1 MPSTRLE
8 RFIAAGG
15 LVVVFVLAILTVVA
29 GVGYAN
35 GQPGEDSPPVVLE
48 QRPRPTPAHTTTAGD
63 RIDPAQGRPSVATA
77 RPTPRNTQMHL
88 TLRAVRGDCWVAVRL
103 RDAAGK
109 LVYAG
114 ILAQGQS
121 RSFTAKRLWI
131 ELGAAHTLDAVL
143 DGEPVTNLP
152 VGTATVI
159 ATREGVEPAT
169 AT

>member
-8 RFIAAGG
+8 RLIAAGG
-15 LVVVFVLAILTVVA
+15 LVAASVLAIFTVVA
-29 GVGYAN
+29 WVGYAN
-35 GQPGEDSPPVVLE
+35 GQPGHDAPPVVLE
-48 QRPRPTPAHTTTAGD
+48 RHTRPTPPHTTTAGD
-63 RIDPAQGRPSVATA
+63 RIDPALGRLSAATPRPS
-77 RPTPRNTQMHL
+77 TPKTQMHL

-131 ELGAAHTLDAVL
+131 ELGASHMLDAIL

-152 VGTATVI
+152 TGTATVI
-159 ATREGVEPAT
+159 ATRRGVEPAT

>member
-15 LVVVFVLAILTVVA
+15 LVAACALAIFTVVA
-29 GVGYAN
+29 WVGYAN
-35 GQPGEDSPPVVLE
+35 GQPGQDSPPVVLE
-48 QRPRPTPAHTTTAGD
+48 RPTRQVPPHTTTAGD
-63 RIDPAQGRPSVATA
+63 RIDPAQRRSSVATA
-77 RPTPRNTQMHL
+77 RPSPRNTQMHL

-131 ELGAAHTLDAVL
+131 ELGASHTLDATL

-152 VGTATVI
+152 TGTATVI
-159 ATREGVEPAT
+159 ATRDGVEPAT